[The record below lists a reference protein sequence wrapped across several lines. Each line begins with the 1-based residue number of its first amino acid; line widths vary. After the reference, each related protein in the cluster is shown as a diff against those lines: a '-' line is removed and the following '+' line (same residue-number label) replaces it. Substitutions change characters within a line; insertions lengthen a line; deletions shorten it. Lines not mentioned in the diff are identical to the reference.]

1 MKLYK
6 IILDISIIKNILTFW
21 KQYRKQL
28 LFFITTSPIIYLPLF
43 NGIIFIIVQCIL
55 CIISLVNIKNKHIKI
70 INPKDFIS
78 KKIRIEY
85 SKETIEMY
93 LDKIPKISV
102 RFIYLIQNNSKL
114 IHQ

>member
-1 MKLYK
+1 
-6 IILDISIIKNILTFW
+6 
-21 KQYRKQL
+21 
-28 LFFITTSPIIYLPLF
+28 LF

-102 RFIYLIQNNSKL
+102 RFIYLIQNNYFINYIHPNFFFDSDFYPKYNFRNGFNSKPKKN
-114 IHQ
+114 